1 MQTNL
6 IGNLALTVTETVKT
20 LAMQK
25 AVLLKER
32 RAQQKLTEKAELKRK
47 HDPITT

>member
-6 IGNLALTVTETVKT
+6 IENLALTVTETVKT
-20 LAMQK
+20 LATQK
-25 AVLLKER
+25 AALLKER
-32 RAQQKLTEKAELKRK
+32 RAQRKLTEKAELKK